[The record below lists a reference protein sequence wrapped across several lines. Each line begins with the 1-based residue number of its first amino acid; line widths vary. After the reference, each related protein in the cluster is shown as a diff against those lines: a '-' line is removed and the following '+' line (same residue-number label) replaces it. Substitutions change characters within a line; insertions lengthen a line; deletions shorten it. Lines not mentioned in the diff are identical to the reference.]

1 MGLQNIP
8 NLNWWLFS
16 SRDGTINAPRCPK
29 DLIYGDGND
38 ETIPGAGKTRN
49 VLEFFG
55 IETQLIPFHIY
66 IYILLYIYTY
76 LYVYIYICIVW
87 LLQGYFGSGDFIIS
101 KERCSTTLVTFQY
114 TSWLIWIRHPSF
126 LLVYPSTLVDAYKL
140 TVVDGSE
147 IQSWFI
153 PLFSPFLYR
162 WFVSDFS
169 EQLHQ
174 REWTLFSNQD
184 YSVLKTVVINV
195 SPRTKSVRNWNWTFS
210 AGYNRQSSSSCKD
223 VNILRVW
230 VAVISG
236 WKVITFDN
244 GTLVPLPNSCYF
256 FEHPVSQNFC
266 IT

>member
-1 MGLQNIP
+1 MYMNI
-8 NLNWWLFS
+8 
-16 SRDGTINAPRCPK
+16 C
-29 DLIYGDGND
+29 
-38 ETIPGAGKTRN
+38 
-49 VLEFFG
+49 
-55 IETQLIPFHIY
+55 
-66 IYILLYIYTY
+66 
-76 LYVYIYICIVW
+76 ICIVW

-101 KERCSTTLVTFQY
+101 NERCSTTLVTFQY

-195 SPRTKSVRNWNWTFS
+195 SPRTKSVRN
-210 AGYNRQSSSSCKD
+210 
-223 VNILRVW
+223 
-230 VAVISG
+230 
-236 WKVITFDN
+236 
-244 GTLVPLPNSCYF
+244 
-256 FEHPVSQNFC
+256 
-266 IT
+266 